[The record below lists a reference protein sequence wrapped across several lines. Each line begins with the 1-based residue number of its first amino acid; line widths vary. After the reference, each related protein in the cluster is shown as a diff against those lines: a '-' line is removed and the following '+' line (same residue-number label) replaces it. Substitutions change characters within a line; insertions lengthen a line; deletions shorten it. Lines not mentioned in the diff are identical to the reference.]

1 MININTLSKMK
12 SMTLLILFS
21 TGFIL
26 SANSQ
31 EIPKK
36 LYTAYRI
43 ENAPVING
51 DLSDDAW
58 MINIWEGDFIQHEPY
73 EGRLPSQPTEF
84 KVCYD
89 DLYLYLAIKSFDSS
103 PDSITNRMS
112 RRDNA
117 DGDMVFVLFDSYH
130 DLRTGFV
137 FGVSSAGVRFDMI
150 MSNDGQNEDETWDP
164 IWQAKA
170 KIHEWGWAAEMKIP
184 FTQLRFQKNSEE
196 VWGLLVAR
204 QIFRHNEMSFWQEIP
219 RNSSGMVHAIGE
231 MNGLQGIEPRKQFD
245 LTPYA
250 IAAYNTY
257 EQEENNPFSTGSDP
271 KFNAGLDAKIGVTN
285 NLTLDLTLFPDFGQV
300 EADPS
305 VVNLTAFE
313 TFFEEKRPF
322 FIEGNSITSFNV
334 GLGNGDVGNDNLFYS
349 RRIGRRPHKYP
360 SLDDKEFADVPSF
373 TNIIGAT
380 KLTGKT
386 EDGLSIGIV
395 EAVTSEVMA
404 KIDNLGN
411 RSKQVIE
418 PLTNYS
424 LARIQKDFNKGNTI
438 IGGAATSTIRRLE
451 GTGMEN
457 DLHKNATTAGID
469 FTRFFNKR
477 NYMITGSLYMSN
489 VQGTTKAISETQ
501 QSSARYFQRPD
512 AGYLDLDTTRT
523 SLTGFGG
530 NLQAGKIG
538 GHWNF
543 LFLNTWKSPRLEIND
558 MGYMKEANMILN
570 VLWTGYNFTEPFSIF
585 RRLNLNNDIYTI
597 SDFGGNLNGI
607 GYEVNVNAGFKN
619 FWNAGMGGGY
629 NIKQVSND
637 ILRGGPSMLL
647 PNSWRLWYSVSTDE
661 RKKIALEIF
670 GNLNRGAED
679 YTKRNM
685 VSTSLIF
692 RPVNTLS
699 ISVSPSYSTAFSEL
713 QYMTSMDLNDEERY
727 IFATLNQKILSM
739 SLRVN
744 YNITPDLTIQYWG
757 QPFSGNIKF
766 SDLKIITDPVA
777 DSFSDRLHTYTDS
790 EITFSNETYY
800 IDNGEYSFDF
810 EDPDFTTNEWLSN
823 LVVRWEF
830 LPGSTAYLVW
840 SQSRDFYQS
849 SGNFDILNNLND
861 LFTDKKANNIFL
873 IKFSYRF
880 GLR

>member
-1 MININTLSKMK
+1 MK
-12 SMTLLILFS
+12 NLILVLLFL
-21 TGFIL
+21 TGFFL
-26 SANSQ
+26 SAYNQ

-58 MINIWEGDFIQHEPY
+58 MVNKWEGDFIQHEPY
-73 EGRLPSQPTEF
+73 EGRTPSQPTEF
-84 KVCYD
+84 KICYD
-89 DLYLYLAIKSFDSS
+89 DLHLYIAVKSFDSS
-103 PDSITNRMS
+103 PDSITNRMT
-112 RRDNA
+112 RRDNG

-150 MSNDGQNEDETWDP
+150 MSNDGENEDETWDP

-219 RNSSGMVHAIGE
+219 RNSPGFIHLAGE
-231 MNGLQGIEPRKQFD
+231 MDGLRGVEPRKQFD

-257 EQEENNPFSTGSDP
+257 EQEETNPFSTGSDP

-305 VVNLTAFE
+305 EVNLTAFE

-322 FIEGNSITSFNV
+322 FIEGNNITSFNV
-334 GLGNGDVGNDNLFYS
+334 GLGDGDVGNDNLFYS

-360 SLDDKEFADVPSF
+360 SLDDNEYADVPSF
-373 TNIIGAT
+373 TNIIGAA

-386 EDGLSIGIV
+386 ENGLSIGIV
-395 EAVTSEVMA
+395 ESVTSEVSA
-404 KIDNLGN
+404 KINNLGD
-411 RSKQVIE
+411 RSEQVVE
-418 PLTNYS
+418 PLSNYS
-424 LARIQKDFNKGNTI
+424 LARVQKDFNKGNTI

-451 GTGMEN
+451 GTGMED
-457 DLHKNATTAGID
+457 DLHRNATTAGID
-469 FTRFFNKR
+469 FTRFFKER
-477 NYMITGSLYMSN
+477 YYIIRGSLYLSN
-489 VQGTTKAISETQ
+489 VQGSVDAISETQ
-501 QSSARYFQRPD
+501 RSSARYFQRPD
-512 AGYLDLDTTRT
+512 ASHVDYDATLT
-523 SLTGFGG
+523 SLTGHGG
-530 NLQAGKIG
+530 KLEAGRIG

-543 LFLNTWKSPRLEIND
+543 QFLNTWKSPGLEIND
-558 MGYMKEANMILN
+558 MGYMREADMILN
-570 VLWTGYNFTEPFSIF
+570 VLWTGYSFTEPFSIF
-585 RRLNLNNDIYTI
+585 RSLNLNNDIYTV
-597 SDFGGNLNGI
+597 SDFGGNLNGM
-607 GYEVNVNAGFKN
+607 GYEGNINVDFKN
-619 FWNAGMGGGY
+619 FWDAGLGGGY
-629 NIKQVSND
+629 NFKQVSTY

-647 PNSWRLWYSVSTDE
+647 PNSWRLYYYVSTDE
-661 RKKIALEIF
+661 RKKVSLEIF

-679 YTKRNM
+679 YSKRNSM
-685 VSTSLIF
+685 GVSLVLH
-692 RPVNTLS
+692 PVNTLS
-699 ISVSPSYSTAFSEL
+699 ISLSPSYSTTFSEL
-713 QYMTSMDLNDEERY
+713 QYMTSKDLNGEERY
-727 IFATLNQKILSM
+727 IFASLNQKIISM
-739 SLRVN
+739 SLRAN
-744 YNITPDLTIQYWG
+744 FNITPDLTIQYWG

-766 SDLKIITDPVA
+766 SDHKIIEDPRA
-777 DSFSDRLHTYTDS
+777 DVFADRFHTFTDS
-790 EITFSNETYY
+790 EISLTDGIFYV
-800 IDNGEYSFDF
+800 DNGEYSFDF

-840 SQSRDFYQS
+840 SQSRDFYKS
-849 SGNFDILNNLND
+849 PGNFKIRENLND